1 MQVLE
6 LAFVELNMKCFIVL
20 ICAHVLADFLL
31 QPDRIARNKHQLGVL
46 FLHTGVH
53 ALLSWT
59 LFGFRLPWQ
68 IPVIILLSHFLIDFL
83 KQKVS
88 DTACTFCVDQLLHIV
103 VLAFLAAG
111 YAPAELWSQFDMVCK
126 PIVLF
131 AGFVATVQGSGFL
144 VNKVAKRLIEQNKL
158 EVDGLKGGGKL
169 IGQLERALIFL
180 LVLIGQPAGIGFLV
194 AAKSILRFKESE
206 EQKLAEYVLIGT
218 LLSFGLAIALS
229 VLTMKAMNP

>member
-1 MQVLE
+1 
-6 LAFVELNMKCFIVL
+6 
-20 ICAHVLADFLL
+20 
-31 QPDRIARNKHQLGVL
+31 
-46 FLHTGVH
+46 
-53 ALLSWT
+53 
-59 LFGFRLPWQ
+59 
-68 IPVIILLSHFLIDFL
+68 
-83 KQKVS
+83 
-88 DTACTFCVDQLLHIV
+88 LHIV

-111 YAPAELWSQFDMVCK
+111 YAPVELWSQFALIYK
-126 PIVLF
+126 PLVLF
-131 AGFVATVQGSGFL
+131 SGFVATVQGSGFL
-144 VNKVAKRLIEQNKL
+144 VGKVAERLISQNKL

-229 VLTMKAMNP
+229 VLTMKAISFS